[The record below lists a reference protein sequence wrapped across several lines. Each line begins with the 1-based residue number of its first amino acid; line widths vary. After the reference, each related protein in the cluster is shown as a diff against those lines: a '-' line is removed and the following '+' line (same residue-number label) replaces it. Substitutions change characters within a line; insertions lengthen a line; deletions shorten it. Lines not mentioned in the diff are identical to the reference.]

1 MNTKHRAE
9 FANLQ
14 WDDVRLFRAVLR
26 LGSMRKV
33 DSDHGVVVDTI
44 RRRIERIE
52 ARLGL
57 TLVHR
62 SANGIVL
69 AEDGEKLL
77 RIVDAMGLAAER
89 DLAASSKDVLV
100 KPRQLTIACAE
111 GIGTLGLTPRMS
123 RLQAVLPEMPIG
135 LDFDYNLERDRTHE
149 ADIWLTYQQPTQ
161 ADRIASKLATFIS
174 LCMRTR
180 ATFIA
185 LACHQRWTRS
195 KIIGLWSMSVLVC
208 ARNFSTS

>member
-1 MNTKHRAE
+1 MNTKHHAE

-33 DSDHGVVVDTI
+33 PSDHGVVVNTI
-44 RRRIERIE
+44 RRRIERTE

-77 RIVDAMGLAAER
+77 RIGEAMGHTAEW

-100 KPRQLTIACAE
+100 KPGELTIACTE
-111 GIGTLGLTPRMS
+111 GIGTLWLTPRMS
-123 RLQAVLPEMPIG
+123 RLQAVLPEMP
-135 LDFDYNLERDRTHE
+135 
-149 ADIWLTYQQPTQ
+149 
-161 ADRIASKLATFIS
+161 
-174 LCMRTR
+174 
-180 ATFIA
+180 
-185 LACHQRWTRS
+185 
-195 KIIGLWSMSVLVC
+195 LV
-208 ARNFSTS
+208 

>member
-1 MNTKHRAE
+1 MNTKHHAE

-14 WDDVRLFRAVLR
+14 RDDVRLFRAVLR

-33 DSDHGVVVDTI
+33 ASDYGVVVNTI
-44 RRRIERIE
+44 RRRIGRIE

-77 RIVDAMGLAAER
+77 GIGEAMGHAAEW
-89 DLAASSKDVLV
+89 DLAASSKDVLE
-100 KPRQLTIACAE
+100 KPGELTIACTE
-111 GIGTLGLTPRMS
+111 GIGTLWLTPRMS
-123 RLQAVLPEMPIG
+123 RLQAVLPEMTIG

-149 ADIWLTYQQPTQ
+149 ADIWLTYQQ
-161 ADRIASKLATFIS
+161 
-174 LCMRTR
+174 
-180 ATFIA
+180 
-185 LACHQRWTRS
+185 
-195 KIIGLWSMSVLVC
+195 
-208 ARNFSTS
+208 ST